1 MEICT
6 YVYNLRFKEFFLYL
20 NIFCIMDKITLTARA
35 YLELLQKD
43 HTGNKLIR
51 LCVFNALCNN
61 SKKLE

>member
-1 MEICT
+1 MYIILD
-6 YVYNLRFKEFFLYL
+6 LRNYFLYL
-20 NIFCIMDKITLTARA
+20 NIYCIVDKIPLTARA

-61 SKKLE
+61 SKQLE